1 VETWLPFVNTAL
13 IAVSGLSALIGFIA
27 VRSHRI
33 SLHHNA
39 MLTAA
44 VFAALFL
51 VVYVLRYFLL
61 GTKLYTGEG
70 WVRIVYFT
78 VLISHTILAI
88 ALGPLVLITLSRA
101 LRREFRRHRAIARIT
116 LPVWF
121 YVAVTGWIIYV
132 MLYGL

>member
-1 VETWLPFVNTAL
+1 MPFVNTAL

-27 VRSHRI
+27 VRSQRI

-121 YVAVTGWIIYV
+121 YVVVTGWIIYV